1 MKGGGTNDGVARYHC
16 FPVLPCPVG
25 DRGMPVTNDELIRQL
40 RTASIQCDE
49 MRLRDFGYL
58 FKTAADEIERL
69 RKEVARNTLHADW
82 SKR

>member
-1 MKGGGTNDGVARYHC
+1 MTNA
-16 FPVLPCPVG
+16 
-25 DRGMPVTNDELIRQL
+25 ELVRQL
-40 RTASIQCDE
+40 RTASVQCDE